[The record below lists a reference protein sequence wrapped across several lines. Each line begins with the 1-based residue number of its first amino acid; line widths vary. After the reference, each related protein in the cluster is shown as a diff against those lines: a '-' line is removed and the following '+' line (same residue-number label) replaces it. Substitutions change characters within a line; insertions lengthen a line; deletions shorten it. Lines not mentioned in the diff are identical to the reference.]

1 MFSLESTRRGSADEF
16 PIVAT
21 TYSVTEHWQTGGQT
35 RACPALVEAFPG
47 DMIEMSPE
55 LAAEKGIGNGD
66 KVRVWNKRASVV
78 VTAVVTKRVRP
89 LTVNGKTQHLVGMT
103 HHYSW
108 GKLYGNTLQGAVN
121 DLTPNVGD
129 PNSQTP
135 EYKAF
140 LVNIE
145 TAEEVTCDD

>member
-1 MFSLESTRRGSADEF
+1 MGTKYSDESTCRATVEEF

-35 RACPALVEAFPG
+35 RACPALVEAMPG
-47 DMIEMSPE
+47 DMIEMSRE
-55 LAAEKGIGNGD
+55 LAEEKGIKQGD
-66 KVRVWNKRASVV
+66 KVRVWNRRASVV
-78 VTAVVTKRVRP
+78 VTAVVTPRLRP
-89 LTVNGKTQHLVGMT
+89 LTVDGKTQHLIGLT

-108 GKLYGNTLQGAVN
+108 AKLYGKTTHGAVN

-145 TAEEVTCDD
+145 KTKM